1 MSTTGKSGSRRA
13 LVVMFVIIL
22 GAGGGFWVGKDR
34 FFGPGA
40 PVGPEV
46 RGSDR
51 SDRSDRSGGGASE
64 TATFEPQIPAPDEIP
79 VAEAPGAWAKE
90 QGAFLSENANK
101 DGVVVTPSGL
111 QYRVLSESGQNDKPH
126 STDIVQ
132 VHYRGSLTDGVEFDS
147 SYNYGEPAE
156 FPLNE
161 VIPGWTEGVQLM
173 SVGDTY
179 EFTIPS
185 ELGYGA
191 RGAGDEIPGHS
202 VLIFEVEL
210 LDIIRP

>member
-1 MSTTGKSGSRRA
+1 MATTGKSGSRRVLFA
-13 LVVMFVIIL
+13 VLIVAL
-22 GAGGGFWVGKDR
+22 GAGGGYMAFKDR
-34 FFGPGA
+34 FYDASAPTGPGGGEPGDIA
-40 PVGPEV
+40 EV
-46 RGSDR
+46 IAD
-51 SDRSDRSGGGASE
+51 
-64 TATFEPQIPAPDEIP
+64 FEPEITAADEI
-79 VAEAPGAWAKE
+79 VIEEEPGAWAE
-90 QGAFLSENANK
+90 DQRAFLAENAGK
-101 DGVVVTPSGL
+101 EGVSVTASGL
-111 QYRVLSESGQNDKPH
+111 QYRILSESGQIDKPH

-132 VHYRGSLTDGVEFDS
+132 VHYRGQLTDGVEFDS

-161 VIPGWTEGVQLM
+161 VISGWTEGVQLM

-202 VLIFEVEL
+202 VLIFEIEL

>member
-13 LVVMFVIIL
+13 LMVLVVVAL

-40 PVGPEV
+40 PAGPDV

-51 SDRSDRSGGGASE
+51 SGGDASE
-64 TATFEPQIPAPDEIP
+64 TATFEPQIPGPDEIP
-79 VAEAPGAWAKE
+79 VAAAPGAWGAE
-90 QGAFLSENANK
+90 QKAYLAENAKNE
-101 DGVVVTPSGL
+101 GVVVTPSGL

-173 SVGDTY
+173 SVGDIY

>member
-13 LVVMFVIIL
+13 LMVLVVVAL

-40 PVGPEV
+40 PSGPDV

-51 SDRSDRSGGGASE
+51 SGGGDASE
-64 TATFEPQIPAPDEIP
+64 TASFEPQIPGPDEVP
-79 VAEAPGAWAKE
+79 VAEAPGAWAEE
-90 QGAFLSENANK
+90 QKAYLAENAKNE
-101 DGVVVTPSGL
+101 GVIVTPSGL

-173 SVGDTY
+173 SVGDIF

-185 ELGYGA
+185 ELGYGT